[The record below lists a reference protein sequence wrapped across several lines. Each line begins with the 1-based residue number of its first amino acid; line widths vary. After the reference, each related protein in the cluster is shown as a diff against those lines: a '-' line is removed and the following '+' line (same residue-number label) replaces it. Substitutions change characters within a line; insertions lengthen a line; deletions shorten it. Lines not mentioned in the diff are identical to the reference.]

1 MTTPRVFLGR
11 DRKGFWGVWVTQI
24 TVYMLPDA
32 LEVDE
37 TTFIEIERTRVYFD
51 DVLAI
56 TYHRGYSVLLLA
68 LAGGFGALFALFG
81 IMMLT
86 GNEKAGSI
94 GFFIFAMPFLLT
106 CAAHLFIKYT
116 YITVFGRRTM
126 ARMKFT
132 IRKGRARQVYKD
144 LIAKIRAH
152 QAALAAAQPKPP
164 PPAEPELPPGPPPL
178 PGVEPLPPAGP
189 LL

>member
-51 DVLAI
+51 DVL
-56 TYHRGYSVLLLA
+56 
-68 LAGGFGALFALFG
+68 FALFG

-86 GNEKAGSI
+86 GTEKAGSI
-94 GFFIFAMPFLLT
+94 GFFIFAVPLLLM
-106 CAAHLFIKYT
+106 CAVHLILKFD

-132 IRKGRARQVYKD
+132 VRKGRARQVYKD
-144 LIAKIRAH
+144 LIAKVRAH

-164 PPAEPELPPGPPPL
+164 PPAEPELPPGPPL

>member
-1 MTTPRVFLGR
+1 MATRVYLGR
-11 DRKGFWGVWVTQI
+11 DQNMAGMVK
-24 TVYMLPDA
+24 VYLLPDA

-56 TYHRGYSVLLLA
+56 TYHRAVNLLVLALVGGLGGVFAVLSVIMLTEDQKAGALAFLMFAAPLLLVC
-68 LAGGFGALFALFG
+68 
-81 IMMLT
+81 IV
-86 GNEKAGSI
+86 
-94 GFFIFAMPFLLT
+94 
-106 CAAHLFIKYT
+106 HLILKND

-126 ARMKFT
+126 ARMKFPV
-132 IRKGRARQVYKD
+132 RKGRARKVYQE
-144 LIAKIRAH
+144 LIEKVRAH

-164 PPAEPELPPGPPPL
+164 APPGPALPPGPPL
-178 PGVEPLPPAGP
+178 PGVEPQPPAGP

>member
-1 MTTPRVFLGR
+1 MTTPRVYLGR
-11 DRKGFWGVWVTQI
+11 DQNMAGMVR
-24 TVYMLPDA
+24 VYLLPDA

-56 TYHRGYSVLLLA
+56 TYHRAYNWVLLAIL
-68 LAGGFGALFALFG
+68 GGFGTLFAL
-81 IMMLT
+81 
-86 GNEKAGSI
+86 I
-94 GFFIFAMPFLLT
+94 GATVLANDQPGGAAALFVFAAPFLLI
-106 CAAHLFIKYT
+106 CVVHLILKT
-116 YITVFGRRTM
+116 DIITVFGRRTM
-126 ARMKFT
+126 ARMRFS
-132 IRKGRARQVYKD
+132 IRKGRARQVHQQ
-144 LIAKIRAH
+144 LIAKVRAH

-164 PPAEPELPPGPPPL
+164 PPAEPELPPGPPL

>member
-1 MTTPRVFLGR
+1 
-11 DRKGFWGVWVTQI
+11 
-24 TVYMLPDA
+24 
-32 LEVDE
+32 
-37 TTFIEIERTRVYFD
+37 
-51 DVLAI
+51 
-56 TYHRGYSVLLLA
+56 LLA

-86 GNEKAGSI
+86 GTEKAGSI
-94 GFFIFAMPFLLT
+94 GFFIFAVPLLLM
-106 CAAHLFIKYT
+106 CAVHLILKFD

-132 IRKGRARQVYKD
+132 VRKGRARQVYKD
-144 LIAKIRAH
+144 LIAKVRAH

-164 PPAEPELPPGPPPL
+164 PPAEPELPPGPPL